1 MTFSPPPPSTA
12 MTFPDVAFSC
22 RAETLDDACSSSAGT
37 SIDISTHRLDKGGRA
52 DSWRS
57 RVIRETSANQSF
69 DIRTVGASTLTTI
82 SDIIQPTRFGWVVL
96 CPSAMVSPGRSW
108 CSVTSVLS
116 RSSGAAVIRMNGTQL
131 CLGSQDKHRPDAA
144 VLVGAIE
151 KVSAL

>member
-1 MTFSPPPPSTA
+1 
-12 MTFPDVAFSC
+12 
-22 RAETLDDACSSSAGT
+22 
-37 SIDISTHRLDKGGRA
+37 
-52 DSWRS
+52 
-57 RVIRETSANQSF
+57 VIRETSANQSF